1 MPAPNQSTIAMRP
14 VERFL
19 AALAALDRGT
29 IEEVRV
35 AVVVAHPDDESI
47 GIGGQLRRL
56 GNVLIVVVTDG
67 APRDDDY
74 ARSQGFDG
82 WRDYSTARGR
92 ELESALAAA
101 GIAGEGIVRLDIADK
116 SAAFNLAGIARALA
130 DSLLERR
137 VEIVVTQPY
146 EGGHPDHDATAFA
159 VRGAAGLLVRAGE
172 PAPSI
177 VEMTSYY
184 PVRTGLARQ
193 RFVPEPGCPETI
205 VPLSADALGVKQ
217 SMFAAHRS
225 QAAQLALFTATDE
238 RFRRAPEYDFTVP
251 ANRGLV
257 QYHQTV
263 PGLTSERWC
272 RLALD
277 ALNELG
283 LGG

>member
-1 MPAPNQSTIAMRP
+1 MPAPSQSTIAIQP

-19 AALAALDRGT
+19 AALAAPDRGT
-29 IEEVRV
+29 IDDVRV

-56 GNVLIVVVTDG
+56 SNVLIVVVTDG
-67 APRDDDY
+67 APRDDGY
-74 ARSQGFDG
+74 ARSQGFEG
-82 WRDYSTARGR
+82 WRDYSTARR
-92 ELESALAAA
+92 QELECALAAA
-101 GIAGEGIVRLDIADK
+101 GIAREGIIRLDIADK

-130 DSLLERR
+130 AILRDRR

-159 VRGAAGLLVRAGE
+159 VRGATGLLARAGE

-184 PVRTGLARQ
+184 PARPALVRQ
-193 RFVPEPGCPETI
+193 RFVPEPGCPETL
-205 VPLSADALGVKQ
+205 VPLSAEALGVKQ
-217 SMFAAHRS
+217 RMFAAHRS
-225 QAAQLALFTATDE
+225 QAAQLVLFTATDE
-238 RFRRAPEYDFTVP
+238 RFRRAPEYDFTIP
-251 ANRGLV
+251 ANRGWV
-257 QYHQTV
+257 TYHLTV

-277 ALNELG
+277 AVNELG
-283 LGG
+283 LG